1 MAAVSA
7 EGLSAEGGWG
17 PLREE
22 GLCVC
27 DPAKARGT
35 LTFTCPAS
43 R

>member
-17 PLREE
+17 PLRKV
-22 GLCVC
+22 GLYVC